1 MKHADLLEL
10 LTCPACRDGALRGL
24 EAGLTDGVL
33 ECSRCGR
40 HYPVRGGI
48 PVLLPPGLDTSCIHD
63 ELHELCRHK
72 RQQADY
78 FDREVAAE
86 FEVSRPHGAPLAYQ
100 WLMAE
105 KFRRSTE
112 LLPSLDGATVLDVC
126 CGSGMDAEFLA
137 RRGARVIA
145 LDISEGCAARAVE
158 RARRHGLDYLVLVGD
173 VERLPIRSGGVDISR
188 VHDGLHHLSDPMLGL
203 RELAR
208 VARHAVSVNEPADA
222 LGTQV
227 AVRLGIATN
236 RESAGNRVARLR
248 AEAICREL
256 RSAGFKPTARRYLMY
271 YKHQPGGVMR
281 LLSRPGVHQA
291 YRCMFELSNAAIGRW
306 GNKLQVTALRAA

>member
-1 MKHADLLEL
+1 VWADLLQL
-10 LTCPACRDGALRGL
+10 LTCPVCRDSELRGL
-24 EAGLTDGVL
+24 EGELTDGTL
-33 ECSRCGR
+33 ECCRCGAS
-40 HYPVRGGI
+40 YPVRGGI
-48 PVLLPPGLDTSCIHD
+48 PILLPPGLDTSCIHD
-63 ELHELCRHK
+63 DVDDLCRHK

-86 FEVSRPHGAPLAYQ
+86 FEISRPQGAPLAYQ

-112 LLPSLDGATVLDVC
+112 LLPSLHGATVLDVC

-145 LDISEGCAARAVE
+145 LDISEGCAARALE
-158 RARRHGLDYLVLVGD
+158 RARRHGLDYLVVVGD
-173 VERLPIRSGGVDISR
+173 VEHLPLRRGGVDISR

-203 RELAR
+203 QELAR

-236 RESAGNRVARLR
+236 REGAGNRVARAR
-248 AEAICREL
+248 AEEVCREL
-256 RSAGFKPTARRYLMY
+256 RSAGFQPTTRRYLMY
-271 YKHQPGGVMR
+271 YKHQPGSVMR
-281 LLSRPGVHQA
+281 LLSRPGVHRV
-291 YRCMFELSNAAIGRW
+291 YRWMVGLSNSAIGRW
-306 GNKLQVTALRAA
+306 GNKLQVTAIRAA